1 MNAQE
6 WADANGVDNTTALT
20 VAAVKEITLQR
31 AGETRSR
38 CKMEH
43 IAGGGSSD
51 DSDESVP
58 MTSTQEAAQPEKG
71 TDHLAVQ
78 LAAAQESL
86 TQQRSEHAAVE
97 TRLKIE
103 AEVLKRQLKEKTDV
117 VESQAACIETLTKER
132 AASEE
137 QWIAKVEALRGQLE
151 QQAGMTA
158 DQTARTEKLEAA
170 LEAAE
175 AAATAAQEDARP
187 AEASSDL
194 SDSHILLR
202 AARIMQ
208 MDPALKQELLSVIN
222 M

>member
-1 MNAQE
+1 
-6 WADANGVDNTTALT
+6 
-20 VAAVKEITLQR
+20 
-31 AGETRSR
+31 
-38 CKMEH
+38 
-43 IAGGGSSD
+43 
-51 DSDESVP
+51 
-58 MTSTQEAAQPEKG
+58 MTGTQEAAQPEKG
-71 TDHLAVQ
+71 PDHLEVQ
-78 LAAAQESL
+78 LAAAKESL

-103 AEVLKRQLKEKTDV
+103 VEVQKRQLKEKTNIA
-117 VESQAACIETLTKER
+117 ESQAACIETLTKER

-137 QWIAKVEALRGQLE
+137 QWSAKVEVLQSQLE

-158 DQTARTEKLEAA
+158 DQIARTEKLEAA
-170 LEAAE
+170 LKAAE

-194 SDSHILLR
+194 SDSHVLLR

-208 MDPALKQELLSVIN
+208 MDPTLKQELLSLIN